1 MRRSPSW
8 GSSRSRRSFLVPG
21 SLGAL
26 DTTLPDGPADTAGAA
41 PRHEISARPS
51 PRQRLV
57 DVWRYREL
65 LGNLIRKELKVKYK
79 NSALGFLWSLL
90 NPILYLV
97 VFWVVFDIV
106 LGSGI
111 PDFPVF
117 LLAGLL
123 PWNLFSTS
131 LGSATS
137 SIVDNASL
145 VNKVRFPR
153 EILALAGIGAA
164 LVHFCLQALVLI
176 GALGVFGF
184 APAWEYLPVVFLALV
199 VLLVL
204 AAGLGIALAG
214 VNVYMRDTQHLLEL
228 VLLAWFWITPIVYQY
243 QLLADKLAEKS
254 SLLLVN
260 PMLPIVLVFQR
271 GIWNHTATGP
281 TSGGRLAGA
290 VESNGVLP
298 PDATLWWYL
307 RNVLIIGAVAVG
319 LLAGALWLFGRLED
333 NFAEEL

>member
-1 MRRSPSW
+1 LKILSAW
-8 GSSRSRRSFLVPG
+8 VPG
-21 SLGAL
+21 SLDTL
-26 DTTLPDGPADTAGAA
+26 DTTLNDDAADTGEAVL
-41 PRHEISARPS
+41 RHEISARPS
-51 PRQRLV
+51 ARRRV
-57 DVWRYREL
+57 ADVWRYREL
-65 LGNLIRKELKVKYK
+65 LGNLVRKELKVKYK

-90 NPILYLV
+90 NPILYLI
-97 VFWVVFDIV
+97 VFWVVFDVV

-137 SIVDNASL
+137 SIVENASL

-164 LVHFCLQALVLI
+164 LVHFCLQAVVLG

-184 APAWEYLPVVFLALV
+184 APAWEYLPVVALALV

-204 AAGLGIALAG
+204 GAGLGIALAAI
-214 VNVYMRDTQHLLEL
+214 NVYLRDTQHLLEL

-254 SLLLVN
+254 ALLLIN

-271 GIWNHTATGP
+271 GIWNHTDTGP
-281 TSGGRLAGA
+281 TSGGRIGA
-290 VESNGVLP
+290 ATESNGVLP

-307 RNVLIIGAVAVG
+307 RNVVIIGVVAVG
-319 LLAGALWLFGRLED
+319 LLVGALWLFGRLED

>member
-1 MRRSPSW
+1 
-8 GSSRSRRSFLVPG
+8 V
-21 SLGAL
+21 
-26 DTTLPDGPADTAGAA
+26 
-41 PRHEISARPS
+41 
-51 PRQRLV
+51 V

-65 LGNLIRKELKVKYK
+65 LGNLVRKELKVKYK
-79 NSALGFLWSLL
+79 NSALGFVWSLL
-90 NPILYLV
+90 NPILYLI
-97 VFWVVFDIV
+97 VFWLVFDVV

-164 LVHFCLQALVLI
+164 LVHFCLQAVVLV

-184 APAWEYLPVVFLALV
+184 APAWEFLPVVALALV

-204 AAGLGIALAG
+204 GAALGIALAA
-214 VNVYMRDTQHLLEL
+214 VNVYLRDTQHLLEL
-228 VLLAWFWITPIVYQY
+228 VLLAWFWVTPIVYQY
-243 QLLADKLAEKS
+243 QLLAGKLGGKS
-254 SLLLVN
+254 ALLLVN
-260 PMLPIVLVFQR
+260 PMVPIVLVFQR
-271 GIWNHTATGP
+271 GIWNHTVTGP
-281 TSGGRLAGA
+281 TSGGRLGA
-290 VESNGVLP
+290 ATESAGVLP
-298 PDATLWWYL
+298 DASLLWYL
-307 RNVLIIGAVAVG
+307 RNVVIIGVVAVG
-319 LLAGALWLFGRLED
+319 LLVGALWLFGRLED